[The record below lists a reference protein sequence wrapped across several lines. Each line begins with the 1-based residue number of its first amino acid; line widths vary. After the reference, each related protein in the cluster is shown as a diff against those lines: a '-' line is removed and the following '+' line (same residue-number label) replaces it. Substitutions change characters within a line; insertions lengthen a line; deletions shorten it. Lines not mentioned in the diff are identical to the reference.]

1 MNIFGNKRPC
11 IGNLPKRPK
20 MPLSSRN
27 SSIWRPS
34 ARRSPITLRIVR
46 QAGNDVR
53 LPRSYTSIRL
63 RRVNAL
69 FDISNQPAILT
80 FFQEM
85 EMARTNLSSMSVNA
99 LLKLREDIGKVLSSK
114 ANELKNQLARL
125 GSETGPRMRGPRSS
139 LKGRRVPI
147 KYRDRSGNTWAGRG
161 AHPLWLREKLK
172 AGAKLDNFAVHKT
185 VASRKAFS
193 KKSKKRRRAKR

>member
-1 MNIFGNKRPC
+1 MNIFGNKQPC
-11 IGNLPKRPK
+11 IGNLQKRLK
-20 MPLSSRN
+20 MPSSSRS
-27 SSIWRPS
+27 SSIWQPS

-85 EMARTNLSSMSVNA
+85 EMARTNLSYVS
-99 LLKLREDIGKVLSSK
+99 RCTFE
-114 ANELKNQLARL
+114 
-125 GSETGPRMRGPRSS
+125 
-139 LKGRRVPI
+139 
-147 KYRDRSGNTWAGRG
+147 
-161 AHPLWLREKLK
+161 
-172 AGAKLDNFAVHKT
+172 
-185 VASRKAFS
+185 ASRGHR
-193 KKSKKRRRAKR
+193 KSSQQ